1 MLLGIFTSTGWTAD
15 LELRVMERGPSF
27 TPPDAYSYRNAAATS
42 MNHTDPLPPV
52 SAGEDRAACDDCYV
66 ARHPDVEVINGSGRN
81 DVFHPDV
88 SAV

>member
-1 MLLGIFTSTGWTAD
+1 
-15 LELRVMERGPSF
+15 LRVVESGPGF

-52 SAGEDRAACDDCYV
+52 GAGWDRADRYDCYV
-66 ARHPDVEVINGSGRN
+66 AGLPNVEVINESGRN